1 MRTFQNSKKR
11 EEKTLLTYF
20 SQVYPDFPKG
30 KIYNTESPDFV
41 ISLGRKRK
49 LGIELTRLTQ
59 PKSENQEFTTAQIS
73 NLEKK
78 ICYKAQKIFESRN
91 DLPLL
96 VFLYFNNNIR
106 VKNNDV
112 TKIAETIILDI
123 QNHTADIDRKSM
135 FQIYIENPIANDYVD
150 LIYIL
155 YHPNVKSS
163 CWSNAGGYIVPTLSK
178 EYLIQ
183 KIDSKEDKLP
193 LYRKKRINN
202 FWLII
207 VTDSFDRSTS
217 FNINNQIEAW
227 NIKSNFN
234 KVFLFEI
241 MGSNVYI
248 IK

>member
-1 MRTFQNSKKR
+1 MRTFQNNKKK
-11 EEKTLLTYF
+11 EEKTLLKYF
-20 SQVYPDFPKG
+20 SQAYPDFPRG
-30 KIYNTESPDFV
+30 KIYDTESPDFV
-41 ISLGRKRK
+41 ISLSRKRK

-73 NLEKK
+73 NLERK
-78 ICYKAQKIFESRN
+78 ICYKAQKIFEFRN
-91 DLPLL
+91 DLQLL
-96 VFLYFNNNIR
+96 VYLYFSNNIR

-112 TKIAETIILDI
+112 TEIAERIVLDV
-123 QNHTADIDRKSM
+123 QNHAADIDRKSM
-135 FQIYIENPIANDYVD
+135 FQIYIENPIANNYVD

-163 CWSNAGGYIVPTLSK
+163 IWSNAGGYFVPTLSK
-178 EYLIQ
+178 KYLIQ

-193 LYRKKRINN
+193 LYRKKKINN

-227 NIKSNFN
+227 NIKSSFN
-234 KVFLFEI
+234 KVFLFEV